1 MKKISSPKENAADK
15 FLTGGKAF
23 IGIMPAGSL
32 ATYLLDQ
39 IIKPPVQE
47 RIKEWMETVSA
58 SLNEHVS
65 DIQSLKDNQR
75 FITSFIQAS
84 QIASRNHQEDKLKA
98 LHNAVINS
106 IPGPSYSESLQV
118 HFLHLVD
125 RFTEWHLKV
134 LKIFYDTDWLAK
146 AGIGSFGHGRTA
158 TEDVIKKY
166 YPEDLGSGREV
177 FVDLI
182 LDDLQST
189 RLIQTEWNSQN
200 SVGMNQ
206 AASTP
211 SLTTMG
217 LAFLDFIEDPRKV

>member
-1 MKKISSPKENAADK
+1 MKKISPPKENAADK

-32 ATYLLDQ
+32 VTYLLDQ

-47 RIKEWMETVSA
+47 RIKEWMEHVSA
-58 SLNEHVS
+58 SLNQHGA
-65 DIQSLKDNQR
+65 DIESLKDNPR
-75 FITSFIQAS
+75 FITAFIQAS

-106 IPGPSYSESLQV
+106 IPGPSYAESLQI

-134 LKIFYDTDWLAK
+134 LKIFYDTNWLAN
-146 AGIGSFGHGRTA
+146 AGIGPFGHGRTA
-158 TEDVIKKY
+158 TDDVIKKY
-166 YPEDLGSGREV
+166 YPDDLGWGREV
-177 FVDLI
+177 FLDLI
-182 LDDLQST
+182 LDDLQTT
-189 RLIQTEWNSQN
+189 RLIQTEWNSVN

-217 LAFLDFIEDPRKV
+217 LAFLDFIEDSGKV